1 VNFDDAIKVHEEWK
15 NKLVEYISK
24 PDRGLDAATV
34 GAEDQCELGKWLR
47 GEGLAHSGVAE
58 FSQLKRDH
66 KRFHKAAGAI
76 VKKANAGNRV
86 SEKAPMGP
94 RSEYAAASV
103 AVHNGLTA
111 MKFKV

>member
-1 VNFDDAIKVHEEWK
+1 MNFDDAMKAHEEWK
-15 NKLVEYISK
+15 SKLAEYISK
-24 PDRGLDAATV
+24 PDRSLNAATV
-34 GAEDQCELGKWLR
+34 GADDECELGKWL
-47 GEGLAHSGVAE
+47 
-58 FSQLKRDH
+58 KKDH
-66 KRFHKAAGAI
+66 RRFHKAAGAI

-86 SEKAPMGP
+86 SEKAAMGP

>member
-1 VNFDDAIKVHEEWK
+1 MNFDDAMKAHEEWK

-24 PDRGLDAATV
+24 PDRSLDTATV
-34 GAEDQCELGKWLR
+34 GADDECELGKWLR
-47 GEGLAHSGVAE
+47 GEGQTHSGVAE
-58 FSQLKRDH
+58 FSQLKKDH
-66 KRFHKAAGAI
+66 RRFHKAAGAI

-86 SEKAPMGP
+86 SEKAAMGP